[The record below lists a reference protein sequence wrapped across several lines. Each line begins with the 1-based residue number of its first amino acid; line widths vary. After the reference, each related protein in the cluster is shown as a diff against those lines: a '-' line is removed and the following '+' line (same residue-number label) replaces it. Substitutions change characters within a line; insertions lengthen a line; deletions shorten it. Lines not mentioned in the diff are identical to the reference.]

1 MKWIC
6 FIFICLPLNAQAKL
20 LEQSLSADISV
31 IEFQSDENFKDTSGL
46 YNLKID
52 YKSNSFGLLK
62 KFKLG
67 GNFTAGIGLLF
78 GQDTL
83 KVTTTESRYLILGKS
98 IDLNTI
104 LGAEMEVEFYPVV
117 PIATIGYQYLSPK
130 KDFIFNIN
138 AGFRLLKVK
147 KGKITLNQD
156 LGEFIESYPEYIDEY
171 KKEALDDL
179 EDYYPNPVFN
189 ISMTL
194 FF

>member
-6 FIFICLPLNAQAKL
+6 FIFVFLPLIAQANL
-20 LEQSLSADISV
+20 LERPLSADISI
-31 IEFQSDENFKDTSGL
+31 IEFRSDDNFKDVSGL

-62 KFKLG
+62 KFNLG
-67 GNFTAGIGLLF
+67 GNFTGGIGLLF
-78 GQDTL
+78 GIDTIN
-83 KVTTTESRYLILGKS
+83 VTTTESRHLILGRS
-98 IDLNTI
+98 IDLNEI
-104 LGAEMEVEFYPVV
+104 LGAEMDVEFYPLV

-179 EDYYPNPVFN
+179 DDYYPNPVIN
-189 ISMTL
+189 ISMTI

>member
-6 FIFICLPLNAQAKL
+6 FIFVFLPLIAQANL
-20 LEQSLSADISV
+20 LERPLSADISI
-31 IEFQSDENFKDTSGL
+31 IEFRSDDNFKDVSGL
-46 YNLKID
+46 YNLNID

-62 KFKLG
+62 KFNLG
-67 GNFTAGIGLLF
+67 GNYTGGIGLLF
-78 GQDTL
+78 GIDTIN
-83 KVTTTESRYLILGKS
+83 VTTTESRHLILGRS
-98 IDLNTI
+98 IDLNEI
-104 LGAEMEVEFYPVV
+104 LGAEMDVEFYPLV
-117 PIATIGYQYLSPK
+117 PIAPIGYQYLSPK

-179 EDYYPNPVFN
+179 NDYYPNPVIN
-189 ISMTL
+189 ISMTI

>member
-6 FIFICLPLNAQAKL
+6 FIFIFLPLIAQANL
-20 LEQSLSADISV
+20 LERPLSADISV
-31 IEFQSDENFKDTSGL
+31 IEFQSDDNFKDTSGL

-62 KFKLG
+62 KFNLG
-67 GNFTAGIGLLF
+67 GNCTAGIGLLF
-78 GQDTL
+78 GEDTIN
-83 KVTTTESRYLILGKS
+83 VTTTESRYLILGKS
-98 IDLNTI
+98 IDLNET
-104 LGAEMEVEFYPVV
+104 LGAEMDVEFYPVV

-138 AGFRLLKVK
+138 AGFRLLKIK
-147 KGKITLNQD
+147 KGKITFNQA
-156 LGEFIESYPEYIDEY
+156 LGEFLESYPEYIKEY

-179 EDYYPNPVFN
+179 DDYYPNPVIN

>member
-6 FIFICLPLNAQAKL
+6 FIFMFIPLIAQANL
-20 LEQSLSADISV
+20 LERSLSSDISI
-31 IEFQSDENFKDTSGL
+31 IEFQSDDNFKDASGL
-46 YNLKID
+46 YNLAID
-52 YKSNSFGLLK
+52 YKSNSFGVLK
-62 KFKLG
+62 KFNLG

-78 GQDTL
+78 GEDTL
-83 KVTTTESRYLILGKS
+83 KVTTTESRYLILGRS

-104 LGAEMEVEFYPVV
+104 LGAEMDVEFYPVV
-117 PIATIGYQYLSPK
+117 PIATMGYQYLSPK

-138 AGFRLLKVK
+138 AGFRLLKIK
-147 KGKITLNQD
+147 KGKITFNQD
-156 LGEFIESYPEYIDEY
+156 LGEFLESYPEYIDEY